1 MVTRFLTFVT
11 FVTTEK
17 GCKSMAIQSR
27 KWLITCNN
35 PLDYGYSI
43 DYCQAALSAALKNI
57 EYWCYSDE
65 VGEQGTPHFHLF
77 LYRKNPIKFETLKKR
92 FEHAHFDVAKGTCS
106 DNRDYVFKEGKWLV
120 SKKSE
125 TNIRDSHFEYGE
137 LPVERQGARND
148 LADLYDLVIGGASDI
163 DIINDNPNF
172 ILHLDK
178 FDKVR
183 QAYREKQYSSTF
195 RQLEVTYIY
204 GDPGTGK
211 TRYVMDK
218 YGYNNVYRVTD
229 YVHPFDYYKGEDV
242 ILFDEF
248 RSSIKVVDMLNYLD
262 GYPLML
268 PCRYNNKVACYTKV
282 YIISNIP
289 LNKQYPKVQLEEKAT
304 YIAFLRRINNN
315 YCMTPFGSLA
325 IDDDPEQ
332 LSIPTIRKRLYFART
347 YKKRL

>member
-1 MVTRFLTFVT
+1 MSL
-11 FVTTEK
+11 
-17 GCKSMAIQSR
+17 QSR

-35 PLDYGYSI
+35 PHDYGYTF
-43 DYCQAALSAALKNI
+43 DYVKNVMGSLKNVA
-57 EYWCYSDE
+57 YWCYSDE
-65 VGEQGTPHFHLF
+65 VGEVGTPHFHLF
-77 LYRKNPIKFETLKKR
+77 IYKPAPISFDTLKKR
-92 FEHAHFDVAKGTCS
+92 FNAAHFDVAKGTCCS
-106 DNRDYVFKEGKWLV
+106 NRDYVFKEGKWL
-120 SKKSE
+120 SDKKGE
-125 TNIRDSHFEYGE
+125 TNIRDSHFEFGE

-148 LADLYDLVIGGASDI
+148 LADLYDLVVGGASDI

-195 RQLEVTYIY
+195 RILEVSYIY
-204 GDPGTGK
+204 GDAGTGK

-218 YGYNNVYRVTD
+218 YGYSNVYRVTD

-248 RSSIKVVDMLNYLD
+248 RSSIKIIDMLNYLD

-268 PCRYNNKVACYTKV
+268 PCRYNNKVACDTKV

-289 LNKQYPKVQLEEKAT
+289 LNKQYLNVQKDEKAT
-304 YIAFLRRINNN
+304 FTAFLRRINYN
-315 YCMTPFGSLA
+315 YQMTPFGSLA
-325 IDDDPEQ
+325 LDTDPQQ
-332 LSIPTIRKRLYFART
+332 LSLQTIRKR
-347 YKKRL
+347 

>member
-1 MVTRFLTFVT
+1 M
-11 FVTTEK
+11 
-17 GCKSMAIQSR
+17 SIQSR

-35 PLDYGYSI
+35 PLDYGFSFDYVQSALGTLKGI
-43 DYCQAALSAALKNI
+43 DYC
-57 EYWCYSDE
+57 CYSDE
-65 VGEQGTPHFHLF
+65 VGEQGTAHFHLF
-77 LYRKNPIKFETLKKR
+77 VYRHNALTFESLKKR
-92 FEHAHFDVAKGTCS
+92 FDKAHFDVARGTCS
-106 DNRDYVFKEGKWLV
+106 NNRDYVFKEGKWLV
-120 SKKSE
+120 DKKAE
-125 TNIRDSHFEYGE
+125 TNIFDSHFEFGE

-148 LADLYDLVIGGASDI
+148 LADLYDLVVGGASDI

-183 QAYREKQYSSTF
+183 QAYREKQYSTTF
-195 RQLEVTYIY
+195 RQLDVTYIF
-204 GDPGTGK
+204 GSAGTGK
-211 TRYVMDK
+211 TRYVMDR

-248 RSSIKVVDMLNYLD
+248 RSSLKIQDMLNYLD

-289 LNKQYPKVQLEEKAT
+289 LTKQFSKVQIDEPASFQAL
-304 YIAFLRRINNN
+304 LRRIHHN
-315 YCMTPFGSLA
+315 CIMSPFGDLVSDVEPIQ
-325 IDDDPEQ
+325 ID
-332 LSIPTIRKRLYFART
+332 INTTIRKICLLRIVGGNC
-347 YKKRL
+347 